1 MKKILCM
8 VLTVVMLFTMIPADI
23 MAEDTDTYEN
33 TVWSTDGVM
42 ALAADTTYESGKYI
56 YTLDE
61 DKNAVITGFTGSVAA
76 LVIPSELDGHEV
88 TAIGD
93 RVFKN
98 NSNLRSVVIPDTVIK
113 IGAET
118 FYNCANLGNVTLSAN
133 LQEMGGKAFGKC
145 VLLTDMVLPESLV
158 FVDYGVFEKCIG
170 LEKINIPANLKTGGM
185 MGESAFYTGA
195 FEGCEKL
202 SDVSFD
208 EGITTIPKALF
219 RNCAGL
225 KNIIIPDSVTTIEA
239 NAFRN
244 CINLSEVSIP
254 NDCSNIGYY
263 SFADCKIL
271 DNVRLPKNLLMLD
284 CGAFARCSS
293 LKKIN
298 IPAKFKT
305 SGMMGTSVAYAGA
318 FAECDN
324 LIDIE
329 FEDGITTIPLGLFCG
344 CIGLR
349 SIELPS
355 SITSIEKE
363 AFKNC
368 SNLSEVSIPNDC
380 TNIGY
385 FAFAKCTSLQTVQI
399 PENLRMLDCGAFSG
413 CKKLE
418 SINIPAKFQTA
429 GMMGA
434 SVAYAG
440 AFADCDNLTHVVIED
455 GRKDI
460 PKGLFYK
467 CTGIKNIS
475 IPESVTKIEEAAF
488 QECINLEK
496 IDIPDSVVSLGRYS
510 FSGCSGLL
518 QVKLS
523 NNCNNILDHT
533 FNNCTNLKSIIIPD
547 EVTEILASAFE
558 NTGLEEIK
566 IPDNTTLIDKNAF
579 KNSTLKKAYISDG
592 VTNIQDSA
600 FYGCESLSNLVIG
613 KNVSNIGNSAFYG
626 CDMLAE
632 TVIPDSVT
640 TLGTHV
646 FEDCDVLE
654 NVTLGTGITTIPSY
668 AFHQCA
674 KLTDIVLPYRVTT
687 VKDHAFTNCV
697 KLKSITVPR
706 ATTMID
712 QNAFSYSGSM
722 TMYGVDGTYAKTYA
736 DDVGMT
742 FIGQEKKAEL
752 VSLKDTEISMNNGSK
767 ISLQMT
773 VEPLD
778 FTDEVTW
785 KSTDTSVAEV
795 DNSGVVTAKKIG
807 SATIKVIVGD
817 CSASCKVTVVQP
829 VTRITLDCNSLTMES
844 QEQYTLK
851 TNISPNSASNKDL
864 FWTSSD
870 DKVATVDENGTIT
883 AISKG
888 NAIITVQA
896 AGGSDVKAT
905 CNVTVKNNGYVV
917 DDISEMESTHNYEN
931 NCSDYWIYTKKGA
944 AALKVIFDSKTEIED
959 GFDYLYIYDG
969 SGENIG
975 KYTGDQLAGATIT
988 VPGDTVKI
996 QLISDDGGNAWG
1008 FKVTEI
1014 VEDSGYEKKEQI
1026 LSGTDSYVKTYRD
1039 NDFTLDSRVEKGNGT
1054 LTFQSLNESV
1064 VTVNASGLVHINGA
1078 GSAKIKVT
1086 VGETSLYK
1094 STSMEI
1100 SITVNKAAQNIDAYL
1115 SNSTISIGESATI
1128 YASCDTGRLS
1138 FRSQNENVAVIDGEG
1153 TVIGKNIGTAVL
1165 RVTAEENNN
1174 YNAATKEFYITVTTA
1189 VSGETDQNNDSV
1201 DSPEE
1206 NKTSA
1211 DSIFEKNIAKRFNLK
1226 ATALSAGKVKLKWK
1240 KVSKI
1245 NGYQIRYAT
1254 KSSMKS
1260 AKTKKISG
1268 AGKTGITLKGLK
1280 KGKKYYFQL
1289 RAYKKSGSKTYYS
1302 KWSGKVSK
1310 KVKK

>member
-42 ALAADTTYESGKYI
+42 ALAADTTYESGNYT

-61 DKNAVITGFTGSVAA
+61 DKNAVITGFTGSVSA

-98 NSNLRSVVIPDTVIK
+98 NSNLRSVVVPNTVIK

-133 LQEMGGKAFGKC
+133 LQEMGKKAFGNC
-145 VLLTDMVLPESLV
+145 VSLTEIEIPKSLKTCHTNADYLDNVYDGPFDQCESLKNIT
-158 FVDYGVFEKCIG
+158 FESGTKQIASC
-170 LEKINIPANLKTGGM
+170 LFA
-185 MGESAFYTGA
+185 
-195 FEGCEKL
+195 GC
-202 SDVSFD
+202 
-208 EGITTIPKALF
+208 T
-219 RNCAGL
+219 GL
-225 KNIIIPDSVTTIEA
+225 KNIKIPETVTIIYSKAFNGCENLGKIEIPDSVTEIE
-239 NAFRN
+239 R
-244 CINLSEVSIP
+244 
-254 NDCSNIGYY
+254 
-263 SFADCKIL
+263 
-271 DNVRLPKNLLMLD
+271 
-284 CGAFARCSS
+284 GAFGNCGNMVTAQ
-293 LKKIN
+293 IGN
-298 IPAKFKT
+298 
-305 SGMMGTSVAYAGA
+305 GV
-318 FAECDN
+318 
-324 LIDIE
+324 
-329 FEDGITTIPLGLFCG
+329 TTIGDA
-344 CIGLR
+344 
-349 SIELPS
+349 
-355 SITSIEKE
+355 
-363 AFKNC
+363 AFLN
-368 SNLSEVSIPNDC
+368 
-380 TNIGY
+380 
-385 FAFAKCTSLQTVQI
+385 
-399 PENLRMLDCGAFSG
+399 
-413 CKKLE
+413 CKKLSGVKLSANLQE
-418 SINIPAKFQTA
+418 
-429 GMMGA
+429 MGKK
-434 SVAYAG
+434 
-440 AFADCDNLTHVVIED
+440 AFGNCVSLTEIE
-455 GRKDI
+455 I
-460 PKGLFYK
+460 PKGLKTCHTNADYLDNVYDGPFDQCEALK
-467 CTGIKNIS
+467 NITFENGTKQIASCLFAGCTGLKNIE
-475 IPESVTKIEEAAF
+475 IPNTVTIIDKKAF
-488 QECINLEK
+488 NGCKNLEK
-496 IDIPDSVVSLGRYS
+496 IEIPDGVTTIKWSA
-510 FSGCSGLL
+510 FSNCENMVTAQIGDSATGIESHIFMNCTKLKS
-518 QVKLS
+518 VKLPS
-523 NNCNNILDHT
+523 TLKYITSSMFYNC
-533 FNNCTNLKSIIIPD
+533 KSLASVELPD
-547 EVTEILASAFE
+547 TVISIEASAFE

-579 KNSTLKKAYISDG
+579 KNSALKKANISDG

-600 FYGCESLSNLVIG
+600 FYGC
-613 KNVSNIGNSAFYG
+613 
-626 CDMLAE
+626 DMLAE
-632 TVIPDSVT
+632 AVIPDSVT

-646 FEDCDVLE
+646 FEDCDMLE
-654 NVTLGTGITTIPSY
+654 NVTLGTGVTTIPSY

-742 FIGQEKKAEL
+742 FIGQEKKAES

-795 DNSGVVTAKKIG
+795 DNSGVLTAKKIG

-959 GFDYLYIYDG
+959 GFDYLYIYDE

-1008 FKVTEI
+1008 FKVTDI
-1014 VEDSGYEKKEQI
+1014 VEESGYEKKEQI

-1064 VTVNASGLVHINGA
+1064 VTVNASGSVHINGA

-1086 VGETSLYK
+1086 AGETSLYK

-1153 TVIGKNIGTAVL
+1153 TVTGKNTGTAVI

-1174 YNAATKEFYITVTTA
+1174 YHAATKEFYITVTTA
-1189 VSGETDQNNDSV
+1189 VSGETNKNNDSV

-1211 DSIFEKNIAKRFNLK
+1211 DSVFEKNIEKKFNLK

-1240 KVSKI
+1240 KVSKV

-1289 RAYKKSGSKTYYS
+1289 RAYKKFGSKTYYS
-1302 KWSGKVSK
+1302 KWSSKVRK